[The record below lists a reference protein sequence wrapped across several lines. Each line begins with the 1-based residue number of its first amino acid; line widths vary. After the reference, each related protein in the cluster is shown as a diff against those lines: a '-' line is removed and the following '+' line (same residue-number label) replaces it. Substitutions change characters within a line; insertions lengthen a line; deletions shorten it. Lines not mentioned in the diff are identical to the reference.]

1 MKNFK
6 KYFSLDNPKSKNFF
20 DNLMYQKYLKELT
33 SKNSSK
39 EIDITHLENIFNNP
53 LYYWAM
59 KKVPKLEKKVLY
71 LNICEN
77 GKLDN
82 ICKSLKLSR
91 KQVITLREKGIRHFK
106 ENLKKLMKE
115 ENKL

>member
-1 MKNFK
+1 MKSFK

-39 EIDITHLENIFNNP
+39 EIDMKHLENIFNNP

-59 KKVPKLEKKVLY
+59 KKVPELEKKVLY

-82 ICKSLKLSR
+82 ICKRLKLSR
-91 KQVITLREKGIRHFK
+91 KQVINLREKGIRHFK

-115 ENKL
+115 EK

>member
-53 LYYWAM
+53 LYYFAM

-82 ICKSLKLSR
+82 ICKQLKLSR
-91 KQVITLREKGIRHFK
+91 KQVINLREKGIKHFK
-106 ENLKKLMKE
+106 DNLKKLEKE
-115 ENKL
+115 NS